1 MIWTFCRDGLG
12 NELFTLKYDG
22 DDRICTVAEL
32 HSCFASTSTKTNY
45 FKHDNEDNHQCSES
59 LWLGILM
66 RSQVLFLCVESWLCL
81 ILVVNT
87 DKIRCQYL
95 YSGSLWKLHT
105 FGRLIPPSLLATSV
119 TVKSS
124 GYIKERFARDV
135 RHTSRDCFFF
145 TRVLNS
151 WAMTA
156 LLKKRTWDNHKR
168 EYSGTIRL
176 EHMMRQL
183 YGLLGITED
192 GGMKVAR
199 SYWRET
205 DQEPAPS
212 SSIRRFHIDTGEV
225 WRFKYLKIA
234 AYRFAKPNR
243 ISQSN
248 EQQKRCEQRTT
259 LPVDNTWPPLTG
271 IN

>member
-1 MIWTFCRDGLG
+1 MIREPMVG
-12 NELFTLKYDG
+12 NIDAIAGALPL
-22 DDRICTVAEL
+22 C
-32 HSCFASTSTKTNY
+32 
-45 FKHDNEDNHQCSES
+45 
-59 LWLGILM
+59 GILTLPDISGKHGQDPM
-66 RSQVLFLCVESWLCL
+66 S
-81 ILVVNT
+81 I
-87 DKIRCQYL
+87 L

-105 FGRLIPPSLLATSV
+105 FGRLIPPSLLTTSV

-199 SYWRET
+199 SY
-205 DQEPAPS
+205 
-212 SSIRRFHIDTGEV
+212 
-225 WRFKYLKIA
+225 
-234 AYRFAKPNR
+234 
-243 ISQSN
+243 
-248 EQQKRCEQRTT
+248 
-259 LPVDNTWPPLTG
+259 
-271 IN
+271 